1 MFLALREFK
10 HAKVRYL
17 LISLIMI
24 LIAWLVLFVS
34 GLANGLS
41 SDNASSIK
49 NMKPDYLVLQKEA
62 DQRINRSALN
72 DGLVTDIREF
82 TERHDTESALLSIQ
96 MATLTKPGTSKKI
109 DAAYF
114 GIEGSGLLQPQITE
128 GKVFTNESVSEIV
141 VDQSLKN
148 EGFSLGDSIIDE
160 ASGKKLKITG
170 FTKNQ
175 SFSHSPVVHMNMNT
189 LLSVKN
195 ENTIH
200 AIALNS
206 DKKTAVQVEN
216 NFSEIEAVSKSRA
229 LKGIPGYQ
237 EEQGSLLMMIVF
249 LFIIAAFVLAVFF
262 YVITIQKISQFGV
275 LKAIGA
281 KTSYLA
287 KNIIFQ
293 VMFLSSVSLLI
304 SITLTFT
311 ASLVLPD
318 NFPFDLSPFLI
329 LVCSLLFLTV
339 ALLGSLLSL
348 FKVAKIDAV
357 DAIGR
362 AV

>member
-72 DGLVTDIREF
+72 DDLTADIREF
-82 TERHDTESALLSIQ
+82 TERHDTKSALLSIQ
-96 MATLTKPGTSKKI
+96 MATLTMPGTQKKF

-114 GIEGSGLLQPQITE
+114 GIEGSGLLQPEITE
-128 GKVFTNESVSEIV
+128 GKMFTTESVNEIV
-141 VDQSLKN
+141 VDQSIKN
-148 EGFSLGDSIIDE
+148 EGFSLGDGIIDE
-160 ASGKKLKITG
+160 ASGKKLKIIG

-175 SFSHSPVVHMNMNT
+175 SFSHSPVVHMNMKT
-189 LLSVKN
+189 LLSVKS
-195 ENTIH
+195 ENKIH
-200 AIALNS
+200 AIALKS
-206 DKKTAVQVEN
+206 DKKMAEQVEK
-216 NFSEIEAVSKSRA
+216 NFSEIEAVTKSQA

-262 YVITIQKISQFGV
+262 YVITIQKINQFGV

-304 SITLTFT
+304 SIVLTFT
-311 ASLVLPD
+311 ASFVLPD
-318 NFPFDLSPFLI
+318 HFPFDLSPFLI
-329 LVCSLLFLTV
+329 VVCSLLFLTV

-362 AV
+362 TA

>member
-1 MFLALREFK
+1 MFLAWREFK

-41 SDNASSIK
+41 LDNASSIK

-62 DQRINRSALN
+62 DQRINRSALSE
-72 DGLVTDIREF
+72 DLVKDIREF
-82 TERHDTESALLSIQ
+82 TKRHDTEAALLSIH
-96 MATLTKPGTSKKI
+96 MATLTKSENPKKI

-114 GIEGSGLLQPQITE
+114 GIEASDLLQPEIIE
-128 GKVFTNESVSEIV
+128 GKMFTDESVSEIV
-141 VDQSLKN
+141 VDQSIKD

-160 ASGKKLKITG
+160 ASGKKLTITG

-175 SFSHSPVVHMNMNT
+175 SFSHSPVVHMNLNT
-189 LLSVKN
+189 LQSVKN
-195 ENTIH
+195 KNIIH
-200 AIALNS
+200 AIVLNT
-206 DKKTAVQVEN
+206 DKKTAEQVEKR
-216 NFSEIEAVSKSRA
+216 FSEIQAVSKNEV

-262 YVITIQKISQFGV
+262 YVITIQKINQFGV

-287 KNIIFQ
+287 RNIIFQ
-293 VMFLSSVSLLI
+293 VMFLSSVSLFI
-304 SITLTFT
+304 SIALTFT
-311 ASLVLPD
+311 ASFLLPI

-348 FKVAKIDAV
+348 FKLAKIDAV

-362 AV
+362 AA